1 MPRDMKEPQSYGS
14 GEDWVTGKTGEK
26 VNPPASTP
34 PAEHRDFYDSR
45 RGSETSGPDQGGHTS
60 DVQLAESAEPTGHAT
75 VADHDPVKGVTVQEG
90 GSKRDS
96 FFKKRDYE

>member
-14 GEDWVTGKTGEK
+14 GEDWVTGKTGGK
-26 VNPPASTP
+26 VNPEASTP

-60 DVQLAESAEPTGHAT
+60 GVQHAESAEPAGPAT
-75 VADHDPVKGVTVQEG
+75 EAGPDSVKGVTADEG

-96 FFKKRDYE
+96 FFRKRDYE

>member
-26 VNPPASTP
+26 VNPQASTP

-45 RGSETSGPDQGGHTS
+45 RSSETTAPDQGGHTS
-60 DVQLAESAEPTGHAT
+60 DFQLAENAEPTGHAT
-75 VADHDPVKGVTVQEG
+75 GAEDPVKKVTAEEG